1 MSVKFF
7 ARCVLVYACM
17 KCVTSKGRKENFANN
32 GYPPHIVNRTIRNV
46 LNPRPRTTDSDS
58 DVHFIYM
65 KLPWIGD
72 NRSEAFEKLIIQ
84 ATKPAYPACRP
95 RVCFVSKPAFP
106 SCLKDALP
114 IHDKSNVIYFECRC
128 GSRYIGKTIQR
139 LEARIKQHIPAYVLE
154 PSKKAKKKTKKQ
166 KKKESD
172 QKDEDEEKEEEE
184 ERKAPDSAIGE
195 HLVANVGCL
204 NVYDRKQFTVL
215 TVHVAR
221 TQCRLDTLEAL
232 LIKKFKV
239 SRDTFHFP

>member
-1 MSVKFF
+1 M
-7 ARCVLVYACM
+7 
-17 KCVTSKGRKENFANN
+17 
-32 GYPPHIVNRTIRNV
+32 
-46 LNPRPRTTDSDS
+46 DS

-84 ATKPAYPACRP
+84 ATKPAYPTCRP
-95 RVCFVSKPAFP
+95 RVFVSKPAFP

-114 IHDKSNVIYFECRC
+114 IHDKSNVIYNFECRC

-154 PSKKAKKKTKKQ
+154 PSKKAKKTTKKQ
-166 KKKESD
+166 KKKEND
-172 QKDEDEEKEEEE
+172 QKDEEEEE
-184 ERKAPDSAIGE
+184 EEHKAPDSAIGE

-215 TVHVAR
+215 TVAR
-221 TQCRLDTLEAL
+221 TQSRLDTLEAL
-232 LIKKFKV
+232 LIKKFKPDLCKQKQFV
-239 SRDTFHFP
+239 CSLHLF